1 MAVALHLI
9 RIARRNKRKINKLTY
24 LKLYHSLIK
33 ITIVSVCLVICAGG
47 FVRMTGSGMGCPDWP
62 KCFGYWIPPT
72 DVSQLPLDYKEQYS
86 ERGYDKLDFNVFNT
100 WTEYVNRLLGALA
113 GFFCL
118 GLLIISIFISNTRLI
133 LFSFFLV
140 LLMGFQGWMGAQVVA
155 SVLSPYKITIHY
167 LIALFI
173 LSLLFFMYR
182 STLPIAKDTL
192 ISINKKVLL
201 FGIFISISQIVLG
214 TQVRESVDQLLISYD
229 RISIISHL
237 PITFEYHRTMAWLV
251 LVSNIAILFS
261 HRILIKNLVELKII
275 ILAISVLV
283 LTGWLM
289 TKQSLIPLCQ
299 LMHVI
304 CAVSLFICQL
314 SIFLRYFNLAI
325 VKSP

>member
-1 MAVALHLI
+1 MA
-9 RIARRNKRKINKLTY
+9 
-24 LKLYHSLIK
+24 
-33 ITIVSVCLVICAGG
+33 
-47 FVRMTGSGMGCPDWP
+47 
-62 KCFGYWIPPT
+62 
-72 DVSQLPLDYKEQYS
+72 
-86 ERGYDKLDFNVFNT
+86 
-100 WTEYVNRLLGALA
+100 
-113 GFFCL
+113 
-118 GLLIISIFISNTRLI
+118 
-133 LFSFFLV
+133 
-140 LLMGFQGWMGAQVVA
+140 FQGWMGAQVVA

-182 STLPIAKDTL
+182 STLPITKQVL
-192 ISINKKVLL
+192 ISVNREILL

-229 RISIISHL
+229 RMSIVSHL

-275 ILAISVLV
+275 MLAIGVLV

-289 TKQSLIPLCQ
+289 TEQSLMPLCQ
-299 LMHVI
+299 LIHVI
-304 CAVSLFICQL
+304 CAVSLFICQI

-325 VKSP
+325 LKSP